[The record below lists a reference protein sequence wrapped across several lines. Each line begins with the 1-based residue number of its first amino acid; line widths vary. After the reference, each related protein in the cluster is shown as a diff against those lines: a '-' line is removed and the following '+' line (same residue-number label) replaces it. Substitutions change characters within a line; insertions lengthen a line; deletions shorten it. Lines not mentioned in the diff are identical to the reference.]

1 MNFSSRVR
9 LYSRPECH
17 LCEDAKT
24 ILNRLQPEFGFSI
37 EEIDISRDAALM
49 DRYGEKIPVIV
60 FENGREVVA
69 PVSEYRV
76 RKVLELG

>member
-1 MNFSSRVR
+1 MNPSSRLR

-17 LCEDAKT
+17 LCEAARI
-24 ILNRLQPEFGFSI
+24 ILKRIQPEFGFSV

-76 RKVLELG
+76 RKVLEPG